1 MCAFIVQGF
10 LDEDKK
16 EPSLRDVRK
25 QLSVLVENCMK
36 QLEHLDAL
44 RFDDDNKVARIR
56 RKNLVD
62 NIQVG

>member
-1 MCAFIVQGF
+1 
-10 LDEDKK
+10 
-16 EPSLRDVRK
+16 
-25 QLSVLVENCMK
+25 MK